1 MQVLI
6 PRSYEYASH
15 IAKGGHADVIKLTIL
30 RWTGYPGSSKW
41 AQCNHKGSYKREAR
55 WSKSETG
62 EVTME
67 TEVGK
72 MHPEGERGHEPR
84 NTDGL

>member
-1 MQVLI
+1 MHLTLQM
-6 PRSYEYASH
+6 
-15 IAKGGHADVIKLTIL
+15 GGHADVIKLTIL

-55 WSKSETG
+55 WSKSETE

-67 TEVGK
+67 TDVGK
-72 MHPEGERGHEPR
+72 MHSEGERGHEPR

>member
-1 MQVLI
+1 M
-6 PRSYEYASH
+6 
-15 IAKGGHADVIKLTIL
+15 IKLTIL

-55 WSKSETG
+55 WSKSETE

-72 MHPEGERGHEPR
+72 MHSEGERGHKPR